1 VAASEVARRAD
12 QDTRQPHRM
21 RHVAVVIAGVV
32 AGYAVV
38 ASMVALAVLF

>member
-1 VAASEVARRAD
+1 VAASEPTRRGNR
-12 QDTRQPHRM
+12 DTRQPHWM
-21 RHVAVVIAGVV
+21 RHVAVVITGIV